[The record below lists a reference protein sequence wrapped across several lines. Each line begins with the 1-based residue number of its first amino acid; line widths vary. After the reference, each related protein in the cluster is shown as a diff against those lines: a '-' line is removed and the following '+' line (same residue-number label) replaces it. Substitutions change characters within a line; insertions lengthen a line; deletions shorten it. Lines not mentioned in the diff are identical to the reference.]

1 MPGCARLAPATTL
14 TALGWERRRLCRWL
28 ALPASALVVPAAFAD
43 FARVASARV
52 WPAQEYTRVIVEST
66 MPLAHQLA
74 VLRNPDRLAL
84 DITGVDASSE
94 LAQLPARLQPT
105 DPYIAAIRLGR
116 QAANV
121 MRIVLDLKSEV
132 RPDIFQLAPVAE
144 FGYRLVL
151 DLYPLVPLDPLMA
164 LLESER
170 TKDKSALI
178 AKAPEPSPAKLPEA
192 TAPRATEPARAPEP
206 RVAEPAPR
214 ERIPAARADAKA
226 PPARRITIA
235 IDPGH
240 GGEDPGAIGR
250 RGTYEKNV
258 VLAIAQKLKA
268 RVDAEPGMRA
278 MLTRDDDYFVPLAQR
293 VQKARRVQ
301 ADLFISIH
309 ADAFREPTARGSS
322 VFALSESGATS
333 AAAKWLAQKEN
344 QADLI
349 GGVDLERRDPVLA
362 RTLLDLSQT
371 AQIADSL
378 KVGRQVL
385 DGIGTHNALHKNSV
399 EQAGFAVLKAPDIPS
414 ILVETAFISNPD
426 EELKLRSEKHQKK
439 FADSIHEGVVRYFAQ
454 NPRLA
459 RA

>member
-1 MPGCARLAPATTL
+1 MPRRDSRRDPTTL
-14 TALGWERRRLCRWL
+14 TAIGWQRRRLCRWL
-28 ALPASALVVPAAFAD
+28 ALPASALAVPAAFAD

-66 MPLAHQLA
+66 TPLAHQLV

-84 DITGVDASSE
+84 DISGVDASSE
-94 LAQLPARLQPT
+94 LAQLPSRLHPS

-116 QAANV
+116 QAASV

-132 RPDIFQLAPVAE
+132 RPDIFQLAPIAE

-164 LLESER
+164 LLASEEQR
-170 TKDKSALI
+170 QKERGAFTPNPPDTAI
-178 AKAPEPSPAKLPEA
+178 AKAPDVPPPKGA
-192 TAPRATEPARAPEP
+192 EPARP
-206 RVAEPAPR
+206 AEPPAR
-214 ERIPAARADAKA
+214 ERVPTARAEPKL
-226 PPARRITIA
+226 PTPRRITIA

-250 RGTYEKNV
+250 RGTFEKNV
-258 VLAIAQKLKA
+258 VLAIARKLKA

-349 GGVDLERRDPVLA
+349 GGVDLDRRDPVLA

-385 DGIGTHNALHKNSV
+385 DGIGTHNALHKSTV

-426 EELKLRSEKHQKK
+426 EELKLRSDQHQKR
-439 FADSIHEGVVRYFAQ
+439 FADSIHEGVLRYFAQ